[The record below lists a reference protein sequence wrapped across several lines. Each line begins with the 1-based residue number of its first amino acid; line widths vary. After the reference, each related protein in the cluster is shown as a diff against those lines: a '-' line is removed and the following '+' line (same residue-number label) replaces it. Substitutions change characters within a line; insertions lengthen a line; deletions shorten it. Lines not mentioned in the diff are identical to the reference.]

1 MSEEG
6 TVGDAVQTAVAD
18 GFSEMAGED
27 RRVVVKVG
35 DGAGHAQATR
45 RTRSQARADMSSFSN
60 AFSDRVSLSL
70 KFIICGKFF
79 SLKVTA

>member
-35 DGAGHAQATR
+35 DGAGHAQDAVAGAGGHVELLQCVQR
-45 RTRSQARADMSSFSN
+45 QSES
-60 AFSDRVSLSL
+60 
-70 KFIICGKFF
+70 
-79 SLKVTA
+79 